1 MDKEAVDN
9 FEPEEFV
16 VEKQDVLEETTSL
29 GPKVNKAAI
38 EDKKI
43 SRRIYIDENII
54 TDYSQIINRTFT
66 KTFPISVNFDKIG
79 RAHV

>member
-1 MDKEAVDN
+1 MFIVLRNLKILFPLTIFVIFSSCAELKKTAKEMDKEAVDN

-38 EDKKI
+38 EDKK
-43 SRRIYIDENII
+43 NL
-54 TDYSQIINRTFT
+54 
-66 KTFPISVNFDKIG
+66 
-79 RAHV
+79 